1 LQGLSPRDPTP
12 LLGAQEGWLLQLQL
26 CKERRNLMKKT
37 NHLLKLFSVFLYAVI
52 LILVL
57 IYNANASTKFTKET
71 GKKCTECHSK
81 IPKKGEAD
89 LYLTELGKKFKE
101 NGNKMPEEK
110 K

>member
-1 LQGLSPRDPTP
+1 
-12 LLGAQEGWLLQLQL
+12 
-26 CKERRNLMKKT
+26 MKKT
-37 NHLLKLFSVFLYAVI
+37 NRTIKVLSAFFVAVA

-57 IYNANASTKFTKET
+57 IHNANASAKFTKET
-71 GKKCTECHSK
+71 GKKCTDCHTK

-101 NGNKMPEEK
+101 NGNNMPEEK

>member
-1 LQGLSPRDPTP
+1 
-12 LLGAQEGWLLQLQL
+12 
-26 CKERRNLMKKT
+26 MKKA
-37 NHLLKLFSVFLYAVI
+37 NRVI
-52 LILVL
+52 KVL
-57 IYNANASTKFTKET
+57 SIFFFAIAMALAFIHNANASSKFTKET
-71 GKKCTECHSK
+71 GKKCTDCHSK

>member
-1 LQGLSPRDPTP
+1 MKRANRLIK
-12 LLGAQEGWLLQLQL
+12 LL
-26 CKERRNLMKKT
+26 
-37 NHLLKLFSVFLYAVI
+37 SVFLYAIV

-57 IYNANASTKFTKET
+57 MYNANASTKFTKET

>member
-1 LQGLSPRDPTP
+1 
-12 LLGAQEGWLLQLQL
+12 
-26 CKERRNLMKKT
+26 
-37 NHLLKLFSVFLYAVI
+37 LLKLFSVFLYAVI

-57 IYNANASTKFTKET
+57 IYNVNASTKFTKET

-81 IPKKGEAD
+81 IPKKGEAE

>member
-1 LQGLSPRDPTP
+1 MKRANRVIKLLS
-12 LLGAQEGWLLQLQL
+12 A
-26 CKERRNLMKKT
+26 
-37 NHLLKLFSVFLYAVI
+37 LFFAAA
-52 LILVL
+52 LVL
-57 IYNANASTKFTKET
+57 VLLHNADASAKFTKET
-71 GKKCTECHSK
+71 GKKCADCHSK